1 MTPASLDL
9 SPFRPRFPWLTGDL
23 QTLANKLWP
32 RAAQAGAA
40 SSEHLRFP
48 MNDGSGDTLLA
59 MLDRP
64 PEDNGGPVLIL
75 IHGLTGCESSAYML
89 NTARHFLALG
99 HPVLRLNLRAAGPS
113 RPLCGDIYYAG
124 RSQDFRAV
132 LRLLPA
138 DLMARGL
145 VAVGYSLGGN
155 MLLKYLGE
163 EGDAAPVQAAA
174 AVSAPIDLSATCQH
188 MMRPRNWLYHRYII
202 AAMKHEATAPGARLS
217 AAERA
222 AIMSSSNVWEYDDRF
237 IAPRH
242 GFAGAEDYYAKN
254 KAVRFMPAIRTPTL
268 VIAAADDPWIPIS
281 IYRGFD
287 WAANNALVP
296 LLADGGGH
304 VGFHAAG
311 SPIPWHDQAIER
323 LMMQGKPDR
332 RQRDHSVG
340 AREARDLRPPVAQ
353 EIPRFARDD
362 RQL

>member
-1 MTPASLDL
+1 MNRASLDL
-9 SPFRPRFPWLTGDL
+9 PPFRPRFPWLTGDL
-23 QTLANKLWP
+23 QTLANKLSFP
-32 RAAQAGAA
+32 PSGTGAA
-40 SSEHLRFP
+40 SCAPLRLP
-48 MNDGSGDTLLA
+48 MDDGSGDTLLA
-59 MLDRP
+59 TLERP
-64 PEDNGGPVLIL
+64 SHDGGGPALIL
-75 IHGLTGCESSAYML
+75 VHGLTGSADSVYVR

-138 DLMARGL
+138 DLVARGL

-163 EGDAAPVQAAA
+163 EGAAAPLQAAA
-174 AVSAPIDLSATCQH
+174 AVSAPIDLSATCQY

-202 AAMKHEATAPGARLS
+202 AAMKREATAPGARLT

-222 AIMSSSNVWEYDDRF
+222 AIMASGNVWEYDDRF

-242 GFAGAEDYYAKN
+242 GFAGAEDYYDKN

-281 IYRGFD
+281 VYRGFD
-287 WAANNALVP
+287 WASNTALVP

-311 SPIPWHDQAIER
+311 NPAPWHDRALER
-323 LMMQGKPDR
+323 FM
-332 RQRDHSVG
+332 RDG
-340 AREARDLRPPVAQ
+340 ALPV
-353 EIPRFARDD
+353 DG
-362 RQL
+362 